1 MEINYF
7 LALGY
12 ALVGW
17 LVQVTVYYFKFDT
30 DGPFDRSKFWNT
42 YDKYIILGFVG
53 SIALAL
59 LGDFAW
65 PTVTEKLGLSI
76 TYDERVNIIIG
87 AVSVLIIMWFSR
99 NAHKKLDQ

>member
-7 LALGY
+7 LAISY

-17 LVQVTVYYFKFDT
+17 IVQVTVYYFKFDT
-30 DGPFDRSKFWNT
+30 DAPFDKAKFWHA

-65 PTVTEKLGLSI
+65 PTITEKLGVNV

-87 AVSVLIIMWFSR
+87 AISVLIIMFFSR
-99 NAHKKLDQ
+99 NAHKKLEQ